1 MMTNEELRNFL
12 YVSLISADNDELTEE
27 VKQELIQRHKERPY
41 DWKYILQP
49 IESDKVVEL
58 FEYLD
63 K

>member
-1 MMTNEELRNFL
+1 MMTNEEMRNFL
-12 YVSLISADNDELTEE
+12 YVSLISADNDELTEDT
-27 VKQELIQRHKERPY
+27 KQELIKRYEERPY

-49 IESDKVVEL
+49 IENDKIVEL